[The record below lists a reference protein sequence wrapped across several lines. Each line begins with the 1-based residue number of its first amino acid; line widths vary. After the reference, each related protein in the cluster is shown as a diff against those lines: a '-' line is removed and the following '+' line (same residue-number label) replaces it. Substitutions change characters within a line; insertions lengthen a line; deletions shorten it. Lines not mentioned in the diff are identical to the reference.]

1 MTMAHAVGQQFKC
14 SACDQESVVEERRRM
29 EGWEM
34 TGVDLVC
41 ALCGA
46 PVPDAEEGN
55 ASQADGD
62 EQDSSAPGKDPAH
75 SAALALFGE
84 EEDDGSPS
92 ADLLRDD
99 APARFCRDC
108 RNYVPHPFGARCSV
122 WDREADP
129 MQDCE
134 YFEAK
139 PDSNG

>member
-1 MTMAHAVGQQFKC
+1 MAMAHAVGQQFKC
-14 SACDQESVVEERRRM
+14 AACDQESVVQERRRM
-29 EGWEM
+29 EGWEV

-46 PVPDAEEGN
+46 AVPNAEDADTAQTVDDEEQPG
-55 ASQADGD
+55 
-62 EQDSSAPGKDPAH
+62 APAR

-92 ADLLRDD
+92 ADVLRDD

-108 RNYVPHPFGARCSV
+108 QNYVPHPFGARCAV

-139 PDSNG
+139 PDYQG